1 MKKAML
7 ALLVVVFS
15 VVSVEAG
22 WWDKIIKRMMSEGI
36 SRVDSSWDDA
46 HAALM
51 GIDAYYLYPK
61 SFTAH
66 YDFNMDGQKI
76 HDLYYFDKEVDVSE
90 DVAAGRYG
98 PVDFSEDAVKIVSS
112 VSRGERRWQVVNTA
126 EGYKLQAQAKIADY
140 AERAKQIQREV
151 QKWTDISIEGFDGAS
166 WEQNAGIFSKKTAVM
181 ADNLALKAYMSELLA
196 LRTALTAELGL
207 TEATGYAREV
217 MDSLDEYLK
226 IY

>member
-1 MKKAML
+1 MKKVML

-126 EGYKLQAQAKIADY
+126 EGYKLQTQAKIADY

>member
-1 MKKAML
+1 ML

-126 EGYKLQAQAKIADY
+126 EGYKLQTQAKIADY